1 MADEVV
7 NDPSLVAGE
16 VKVHRWPRGR
26 QGEVRGRVEGGV
38 LVEKGWEVG
47 FHRARLACRQLEGPG
62 ERLSEGLL
70 VDRVDV
76 SERWK

>member
-1 MADEVV
+1 ME
-7 NDPSLVAGE
+7 
-16 VKVHRWPRGR
+16 R
-26 QGEVRGRVEGGV
+26 GV

-47 FHRARLACRQLEGPG
+47 FHRARVACRQLEGPG

-76 SERWK
+76 SESWK